1 MCQSESGL
9 SQLSPHMLLNKTTFL
24 LAQMHRNMSQ
34 HAKEACQL
42 LTSYGY
48 KQDLWMWDQDW
59 SLKTLKMKRF
69 KGSGVKQVNPAGRT
83 LEEKFKGVMDTAKHL
98 YKVQPSKPGYPA
110 WYQALCPKPAGGF
123 AQPTELSASKAV
135 VPKLL
140 RLCWKGYPLH
150 RHKNEKWGYLQPNQT
165 SSSTANN
172 VQRHAPLQVEDE
184 HEDIPQFPVGVLGKF
199 LASAEGHIDGGRN
212 QVDGGDMDLAYEL
225 RDLRPDDSDE
235 SAFLSKVD
243 TPVPD
248 NSIQL
253 EDAPGCIFTRYNDK
267 FWPNN

>member
-1 MCQSESGL
+1 
-9 SQLSPHMLLNKTTFL
+9 
-24 LAQMHRNMSQ
+24 MHRNMSQ

-48 KQDLWMWDQDW
+48 RQDLWMWDQDW
-59 SLKTLKMKRF
+59 SLKTLKMKCF

-98 YKVQPSKPGYPA
+98 YKVQPPKPGYPV

-165 SSSTANN
+165 SSSTAN
-172 VQRHAPLQVEDE
+172 VLQVDDE
-184 HEDIPQFPVGVLGKF
+184 LEEIPQFPFGVLERF
-199 LASAEGHIDGGRN
+199 LASAEGHIDGHNPVEGS
-212 QVDGGDMDLAYEL
+212 DMDLAYEL

-235 SAFLSKVD
+235 SAFLSKV
-243 TPVPD
+243 PD

-253 EDAPGCIFTRYNDK
+253 DDAPGCIFTRYTY
-267 FWPNN
+267 